1 MLDKAVQTNDRKSV
15 GRIIFLLPIVSA
27 KKPHKCELVITP
39 TKAIV
44 LKTPFSVVVKF
55 SSHATGKTKLI
66 PIVSNRTDDKIVPD
80 ITISM

>member
-15 GRIIFLLPIVSA
+15 GSIIFLLPIVSA

-44 LKTPFSVVVKF
+44 LRTPFSVVVKF
-55 SSHATGKTKLI
+55 SSQATGNTKLI
-66 PIVSNRTDDKIVPD
+66 PIVSRRTDDKIVPD
-80 ITISM
+80 ITIRM

>member
-1 MLDKAVQTNDRKSV
+1 MQTNDRNSV

-27 KKPHKCELVITP
+27 KNPHKCELVITP

-55 SSHATGKTKLI
+55 SSQATGKTKLI
-66 PIVSNRTDDKIVPD
+66 PIVSKRTDDKIVPD
-80 ITISM
+80 ITIRM